1 MSCRKRMKKHFVK
14 KAQNL
19 AGRLKALWAMALQGF
34 CRFLEHGLLKSMVFA
49 SAGLVL

>member
-19 AGRLKALWAMALQGF
+19 AGRLKALWAMALQGMGSL
-34 CRFLEHGLLKSMVFA
+34 REHGLFKSTVFA
-49 SAGLVL
+49 SAGLVE